1 MYYVYMLTNQ
11 SGSVIYTGIT
21 NDLSRRIYEHKSET
35 VDGFSKRYHTH
46 KLVYYENFSY
56 VNDAISRE
64 KQIKGWSRA
73 KKIELINSKNPD
85 FDDWK
90 FI

>member
-11 SGSVIYTGIT
+11 IGSVIYTGIT
-21 NDLSRRIYEHKSET
+21 NDLSRRINEHKSET

-73 KKIELINSKNPD
+73 KKIELIKSKNPD